1 MSELM
6 QLIKERKHKL
16 ESSKLSLSMKDGNL
30 PVQERLSFIPSMLFF
45 VMGFKDVLETLEV
58 KDTTDPI
65 QKKVNTHCL
74 EDEGHWRWYLHDLK
88 ELEFNSSYLNNTK
101 YKIFELLWHD
111 DHKAAR
117 EMIYQTIHYSKLSAG
132 IPGAKLVIIEVL
144 EAAFAAFLSNMH
156 KLVKEAGLFDT
167 LEYFGKRHQ
176 DQEDNHS
183 IGSWLDEEQHKNSL
197 EKDIPAEHIPFTQQV
212 INNLFD
218 HFDAMFDC
226 WYAMQKPV
234 PVEKNVLAE
243 ISQPSLS

>member
-1 MSELM
+1 M

-16 ESSKLSLSMKDGNL
+16 EASKLSLSMKDTNL
-30 PVQERLSFIPSMLFF
+30 STEERLSFIPSMLFF
-45 VMGFKDVLETLEV
+45 VMGFKDVLETLED
-58 KDTTDPI
+58 KSSADEI

-88 ELEFNSSYLNNTK
+88 ELEFNNSYLNNSK

-111 DHKAAR
+111 DHKPVR
-117 EMIYQTIHYSKLSAG
+117 EMIYQTMHYSKLAAK
-132 IPGAKLVIIEVL
+132 IPGTKLVIIEVL

-156 KLVKEAGLFDT
+156 KLVKEAGLFDD

-197 EKDIPAEHIPFTQQV
+197 EKDIPVEHILFTHQIV
-212 INNLFD
+212 NNLFD

-226 WYAMQKPV
+226 WYKMQKSKK
-234 PVEKNVLAE
+234 VEKNVLAE
-243 ISQPSLS
+243 